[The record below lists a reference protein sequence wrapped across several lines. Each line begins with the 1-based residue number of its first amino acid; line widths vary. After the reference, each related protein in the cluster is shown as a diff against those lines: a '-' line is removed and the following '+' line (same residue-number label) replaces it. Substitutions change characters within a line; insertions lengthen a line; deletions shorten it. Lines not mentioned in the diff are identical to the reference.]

1 MNKTNYLPCITLE
14 PKNAADASVIWL
26 HGLGANGH
34 DFEAIVPELNL
45 PEDLSI
51 RFIFPNAPKIPVS
64 INGGMTMPAWY
75 DVLGM
80 GNVRD
85 INKAQLLDSAK
96 SVHDLIDR
104 EIEKGIVSSR
114 IILAGFSQGGAVNY
128 QAALTY
134 SQPLAGLL
142 ALSTYFPTVE
152 GLAPHAANEAIN
164 IQVYHGSM
172 DPVVNISLAE
182 RAIKDLS
189 SLGYQSDYK
198 TYPMEHSVC
207 PEEIAD
213 IATWLQGILS
223 KKR

>member
-1 MNKTNYLPCITLE
+1 MMNKTNSLPCITLE
-14 PKNAADASVIWL
+14 PKNAADASIIWL
-26 HGLGANGH
+26 HGLGADGH
-34 DFEAIVPELNL
+34 DFEAIVPELHL

-64 INGGMTMPAWY
+64 INGGVVMPAWY
-75 DVLGM
+75 DILGM

-85 INKAQLLDSAK
+85 INKAQLLDSARA
-96 SVHDLIDR
+96 VHDLIDR
-104 EIEKGIVSSR
+104 EVEKGIASNR

-134 SQPLAGLL
+134 PQPLAGLL
-142 ALSTYFPTVE
+142 SLSTYFPTAE
-152 GLAPHAANEAIN
+152 GLAPHAANATIN

-182 RAIKDLS
+182 NSIKDLS
-189 SLGYQSDYK
+189 SLGYKTDYK
-198 TYPMEHSVC
+198 TYPMQHSVC

-213 IATWLQGILS
+213 IATWIQDRLS
-223 KKR
+223 KN